1 MVIAIKIVFLILAV
15 FFFLASLG
23 ANDIK
28 RAYLELTAA
37 TIISVLLIVSMKLL

>member
-1 MVIAIKIVFLILAV
+1 MVLTIKIAFLILAV
-15 FFFLASLG
+15 IFFLASLS

-37 TIISVLLIVSMKLL
+37 TVISVLLLVSMKLF